1 MDIQRLNAFSRD
13 YEHGDRLCCPIHLEV
28 RTLYDSN
35 LYLDTVTMIPIENN
49 SWDYVQRIIDR
60 EISSA
65 FKLKETMEDNLKTQ
79 KLDASDY
86 HKDHPYMK
94 SLDKA
99 LKQYSVVKVND
110 ANGAHHGPD
119 YEEMRIAILNSLFH
133 PQAVYDKRAESPNKR

>member
-1 MDIQRLNAFSRD
+1 M
-13 YEHGDRLCCPIHLEV
+13 P
-28 RTLYDSN
+28 
-35 LYLDTVTMIPIENN
+35 IPIENN

-65 FKLKETMEDNLKTQ
+65 FKLRIKEDKMEN
-79 KLDASDY
+79 LDAKDY

-119 YEEMRIAILNSLFH
+119 YEEMKVAILNSLFH
-133 PQAVYDKRAESPNKR
+133 PQAEYDKRG

>member
-1 MDIQRLNAFSRD
+1 MKTQTSKK
-13 YEHGDRLCCPIHLEV
+13 G
-28 RTLYDSN
+28 
-35 LYLDTVTMIPIENN
+35 
-49 SWDYVQRIIDR
+49 
-60 EISSA
+60 
-65 FKLKETMEDNLKTQ
+65 TMEERDKKENFKTR

-86 HKDHPYMK
+86 HAAHPYMK

-133 PQAVYDKRAESPNKR
+133 PQAEYDKRG